1 MTLDISWSYLCVC
14 LTGSQFWR
22 SSRKI
27 LVAKTSEMENLR
39 KGKGKKKKAAKT
51 GDILERLRRIVSD
64 DSEDEDDFVDTR
76 PVSSSERPIKTSL
89 SSNSPEEEFAKVL
102 KSIFKCSICLN
113 TVCLPA
119 AACASCYAV
128 MGCIPCVEQWHASSA
143 NASQCPL
150 CRTSMNYVVIPV
162 LREICNLIGTPVP
175 NSGEG
180 PGAGSDTDTIP
191 YGVGDEDDLDLRPM
205 F

>member
-1 MTLDISWSYLCVC
+1 MFARCSMCV
-14 LTGSQFWR
+14 L
-22 SSRKI
+22 
-27 LVAKTSEMENLR
+27 LR
-39 KGKGKKKKAAKT
+39 
-51 GDILERLRRIVSD
+51 
-64 DSEDEDDFVDTR
+64 
-76 PVSSSERPIKTSL
+76 
-89 SSNSPEEEFAKVL
+89 
-102 KSIFKCSICLN
+102 
-113 TVCLPA
+113 
-119 AACASCYAV
+119 CYG
-128 MGCIPCVEQWHASSA
+128 MHPCVEQWHASSA

-175 NSGEG
+175 NSGEE